1 MNWRNGL
8 NNRKERLHTQAVEYY
23 RAGTSQRWRACLAAY
38 RIVGSYQK
46 GETSSLAYDLRISVS
61 QVENLARAGLTY
73 VQLRPTCQDLPDYRR
88 VLTYSHFAVL
98 GDLIRKYDIPLTEA
112 IEQIRTA
119 AEEGASVEQMRSAL
133 EGEYNPDGHKTW
145 QDKLRVMRKGCEY
158 IMAEDDT
165 PPDVFELCADF
176 YNQSDGYFD

>member
-1 MNWRNGL
+1 M

-73 VQLRPTCQDLPDYRR
+73 VQLRPTCQDLPAYRK

-145 QDKLRVMRKGCEY
+145 QDKLKVTRKGCEY
-158 IMAEDDT
+158 LMSETDT
-165 PPDVFELCADF
+165 PYEVYSAAQLFVKLTED
-176 YNQSDGYFD
+176 Y

>member
-1 MNWRNGL
+1 MNWRSGL
-8 NNRKERLHTQAVEYY
+8 NNRKERLHPQAVEYY

-61 QVENLARAGLTY
+61 QVENLARAGLAY

-145 QDKLRVMRKGCEY
+145 EDNFKTISKACDY
-158 IMAEDDT
+158 ILSEINVPEHAHWIAENVKDM
-165 PPDVFELCADF
+165 V
-176 YNQSDGYFD
+176 DGEFD

>member
-1 MNWRNGL
+1 M

-145 QDKLRVMRKGCEY
+145 QDKLKVMRKSCEY
-158 IMAEDDT
+158 MMAETGIPIQVYMAAMNFRSDT
-165 PPDVFELCADF
+165 EEWIE
-176 YNQSDGYFD
+176 